1 VTDWGDEADI
11 FIFTPI
17 MPTNNILTTL
27 QAARAKGEK
36 HLAVLV
42 DPDKLSGTELQ
53 ELVAQATEARCLCFF
68 GGRQLADAG
77 SDGQLPEND
86 PSA

>member
-1 VTDWGDEADI
+1 
-11 FIFTPI
+11 

-42 DPDKLSGTELQ
+42 DPDKLSGRALE
-53 ELVAQATEARCLCFF
+53 ELVAQSTEARGVCLFR
-68 GGRQLADAG
+68 GRKSADAG